1 MSNKQRHDTS
11 TSTNG
16 SPRTIN
22 TTDKE
27 IQKLKKA
34 IRRITGGDSH
44 SSGTT
49 KSIFNEKTVKN
60 NHSGSNGHESVR
72 EKRSECINPESAYDS
87 SDDMHP
93 DNNDIYVELAFV
105 GGVLVYIIFK
115 TTEGIF
121 KYIISE
127 GKRLWQKEDKSRK
140 NTDRNIQP

>member
-1 MSNKQRHDTS
+1 M
-11 TSTNG
+11 
-16 SPRTIN
+16 
-22 TTDKE
+22 
-27 IQKLKKA
+27 
-34 IRRITGGDSH
+34 
-44 SSGTT
+44 
-49 KSIFNEKTVKN
+49 
-60 NHSGSNGHESVR
+60 GSNGHESVR

-105 GGVLVYIIFK
+105 GGVLVGIIFK

-140 NTDRNIQP
+140 NTDQNIQP